1 MTHGGLYYTGEYDIV
16 LVDLEKLG
24 KLYYGDKNL
33 TSDLQ
38 EIAPSRDRFASFAQI
53 TKTQIDEYN
62 RKDVLL

>member
-1 MTHGGLYYTGEYDIV
+1 MV

-24 KLYYGDKNL
+24 KRHYGDKNL

-53 TKTQIDEYN
+53 SKP
-62 RKDVLL
+62 

>member
-1 MTHGGLYYTGEYDIV
+1 M

-24 KLYYGDKNL
+24 KRYYGDKNL

-53 TKTQIDEYN
+53 TKSQIDEYN